1 MASNQQ
7 AKRKAK
13 QLFRLC
19 LVQDSLDENRV
30 RQVVQ
35 RVATA
40 GRRDCPAILGY
51 LYRLVRLDR
60 AQHSANIESAT
71 PLAGDLQAAVERSLT
86 RRYGSELVTSF
97 AHLPSLIGGMRIQVG
112 FDVYDDSV
120 LAGLEA
126 LEKSF

>member
-13 QLFRLC
+13 ELFRLC
-19 LVQDSLDENRV
+19 QEHNLLDENRI

-35 RVATA
+35 RVATD
-40 GRRDCPAILGY
+40 GDRDCLAILRH
-51 LYRLVRLDR
+51 LYRLVRLDWVQR
-60 AQHSANIESAT
+60 TASIESAI
-71 PLAGDLQAAVERSLT
+71 PLPENLQAAIEANLT
-86 RRYGSELVTSF
+86 RRHRSQLDTAF
-97 AHLPSLIGGMRIQVG
+97 AHLPSLIGGMRIEVG
-112 FDVYDDSV
+112 FDVYDGSV